1 MVIGKYALSVE
12 NNKIFHKIGNN
23 ILRLMT
29 NGIIHINYS
38 RYLK

>member
-1 MVIGKYALSVE
+1 MVNGEYALSVG
-12 NNKIFHKIGNN
+12 NNKIFHKVGND